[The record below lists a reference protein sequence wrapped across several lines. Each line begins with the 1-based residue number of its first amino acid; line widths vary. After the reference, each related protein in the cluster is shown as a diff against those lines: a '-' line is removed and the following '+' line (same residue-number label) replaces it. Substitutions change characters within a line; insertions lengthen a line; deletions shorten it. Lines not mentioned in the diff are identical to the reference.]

1 VFHGEI
7 TPQVPSLRRYA
18 DCLTGSAEAGD
29 ALVTSVLRGILSGE
43 LELPRIAGAR
53 LGLLRALHDV
63 WRPGDAVPGP
73 AAPGDADRPRASH
86 LLQLLAP
93 LARAVTI
100 LTRGEGLSLTEAG
113 FVLRMAPAEVQLR
126 LQAADR
132 ELARVMARRVLI
144 VEDDALTAI
153 DLEDLVTSLG
163 HCAIGPAMTRIEAV
177 SLAMQEE
184 PDLILSDV
192 QLDDRNAG
200 IDAIREIRCRMN
212 VPVIFVTA
220 YPGHFADRAILDNSY
235 VVHKPFSDGMIS
247 SLITNALRLS
257 PDGS

>member
-1 VFHGEI
+1 MFQGEI
-7 TPQVPSLRRYA
+7 TREIPSLRRYA
-18 DCLTGSAEAGD
+18 GCLTGSTPDGD
-29 ALVTSVLRGILSGE
+29 ALVTSVLSSILSGE

-63 WRPGDAVPGP
+63 WRAGDPSTGP
-73 AAPGDADRPRASH
+73 AAPGDLDPPRTSP

-93 LARAVTI
+93 LPRAATI
-100 LTRGEGLSLTEAG
+100 LARGEGLSLTETG
-113 FVLRMAPAEVQLR
+113 FVLRMEPAEVQFTLE
-126 LQAADR
+126 AANR

-144 VEDDALTAI
+144 VEDDALTAV
-153 DLEDLVTSLG
+153 DLEDLVISLG
-163 HCAIGPAMTRIEAV
+163 HRAIGPAMTRVEAV

-192 QLDDRNAG
+192 KLEDRNAG

-220 YPGHFADRAILDNSY
+220 YPDHFADRVILDNSY
-235 VVHKPFSDGMIS
+235 VVPKPFSDGMIS
-247 SLITNALRLS
+247 SMITNALRL
-257 PDGS
+257 GSDS